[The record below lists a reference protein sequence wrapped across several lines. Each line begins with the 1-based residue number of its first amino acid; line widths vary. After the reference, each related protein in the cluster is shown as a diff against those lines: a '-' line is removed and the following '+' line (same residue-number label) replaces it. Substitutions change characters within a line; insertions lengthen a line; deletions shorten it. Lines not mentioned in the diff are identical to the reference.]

1 MSPGVQGLHVE
12 VAQVNCKYNV
22 QELDK
27 YSLGENYKYNM
38 QEFKDEVLVR
48 SKRSASSDVCKYKKG
63 DWSQCDQ
70 LTQVAKR
77 KYKKILVTNK
87 NARKAKI
94 QIQKKIKMLKY
105 YYS

>member
-70 LTQVAKR
+70 LTQVAKME
-77 KYKKILVTNK
+77 
-87 NARKAKI
+87 
-94 QIQKKIKMLKY
+94 IQKNLN
-105 YYS
+105 